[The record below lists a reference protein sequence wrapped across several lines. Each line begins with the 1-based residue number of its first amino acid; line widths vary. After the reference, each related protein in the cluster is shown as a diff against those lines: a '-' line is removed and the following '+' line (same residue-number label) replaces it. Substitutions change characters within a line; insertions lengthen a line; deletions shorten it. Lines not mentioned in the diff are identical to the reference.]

1 MQGTEKT
8 RRQLEAHCMHS
19 FWGSNCLLLLS
30 TSTQV
35 KCYSQWWRRLL
46 LGKMMAQGIEQHDA
60 LFQLVVFLLLVFFF
74 FFFFLLYCVCV
85 CVCVW
90 EREREREREL
100 WCFKIHNG
108 GKKNLLLWNVA
119 AYLYYAPL
127 MSLLCAD
134 ASDDASVHSDCIV
147 PQIFFYK

>member
-1 MQGTEKT
+1 
-8 RRQLEAHCMHS
+8 
-19 FWGSNCLLLLS
+19 
-30 TSTQV
+30 
-35 KCYSQWWRRLL
+35 
-46 LGKMMAQGIEQHDA
+46 MAQGIEQHDA

-108 GKKNLLLWNVA
+108 GKKICCYETWL
-119 AYLYYAPL
+119 P
-127 MSLLCAD
+127 
-134 ASDDASVHSDCIV
+134 
-147 PQIFFYK
+147 IFTMHH